1 MTLDLDN
8 LARLEAAATPGP
20 WNIAD
25 TASLPSAAFEVARV
39 GRSAASLSI
48 RAGEPGQDMMRAA
61 TGSITADARFIAA
74 ARNALPALL
83 ADHAR
88 LVAEVA
94 RLRGVVEAMNPEHNY
109 MALLD
114 LFMDRAHVAE
124 AEVARLAAE
133 LDEPITSSITNP
145 APIAHGLVMARLRCL
160 ARNLRDA
167 AGCALAWR
175 LHHDFKES
183 WRIGDCEAWCPN
195 LDGQPAPGWER

>member
-1 MTLDLDN
+1 MTADPTHLTPPADAPDLDN
-8 LARLEAAATPGP
+8 LTRLEAAATPGP

-25 TASLPSAAFEVARV
+25 TASLPSSAFEVARV

-94 RLRGVVEAMNPEHNY
+94 RLRGLVE
-109 MALLD
+109 
-114 LFMDRAHVAE
+114 RACDV
-124 AEVARLAAE
+124 
-133 LDEPITSSITNP
+133 IW
-145 APIAHGLVMARLRCL
+145 GLGGGQANDIRKE
-160 ARNLRDA
+160 A
-167 AGCALAWR
+167 AG
-175 LHHDFKES
+175 E
-183 WRIGDCEAWCPN
+183 
-195 LDGQPAPGWER
+195 